1 MGFVTQSPQ
10 DQFVADTVLDEVAV
24 SLRHS
29 TGAGNP
35 AAGAEEVLR
44 RIQLW
49 RFRRLSPYMLS
60 QGQQRRLG
68 VAALLAYDCRVLVLR
83 RAHLCPG
90 PRPHRRHHGRPPA
103 REVVERGLTLI
114 LSTHDRALAQDY
126 ADILYELKEGSLYE
140 VLNPACKLIGLVVPT
155 LLLAGLHHPAVNL
168 AVFAVCLAALL
179 LSRANVKVLAGA
191 LLPVLLVAVGMFST
205 GYHFHAGAGML
216 HQRRRPGP
224 HRGGGV
230 NGLVLGSRVL
240 AFAGLGLLFVLTTDR
255 ILLVRSLQQQLR
267 LPPVFAYGLL
277 AAWGILPNMME
288 EYKRTRAA
296 FAARGI
302 RVFPVSPALLK
313 PPAGQVGALV
323 RRSCPSPWSPGA
335 STARVPRTCSQPL
348 RLRPVDVLFPIL
360 SCALFLALFFL
371 LGRSKTA
378 AERGSA
384 AVLLYGL
391 HWPQGE

>member
-1 MGFVTQSPQ
+1 MKS
-10 DQFVADTVLDEVAV
+10 
-24 SLRHS
+24 
-29 TGAGNP
+29 
-35 AAGAEEVLR
+35 
-44 RIQLW
+44 
-49 RFRRLSPYMLS
+49 
-60 QGQQRRLG
+60 
-68 VAALLAYDCRVLVLR
+68 
-83 RAHLCPG
+83 
-90 PRPHRRHHGRPPA
+90 
-103 REVVERGLTLI
+103 
-114 LSTHDRALAQDY
+114 
-126 ADILYELKEGSLYE
+126 
-140 VLNPACKLIGLVVPT
+140 LNPACKLIGLVVPT

-205 GYHFHAGAGML
+205 GYHFHAGAGMPINAAAQAL
-216 HQRRRPGP
+216 TGAA
-224 HRGGGV
+224 V
-230 NGLVLGSRVL
+230 WNGLVLGSRVL

-302 RVFPVSPALLK
+302 RVFPVKS
-313 PPAGQVGALV
+313 V
-323 RRSCPSPWSPGA
+323 RWSEELSIAMESRGFDGRA
-335 STARVPRTCSQPL
+335 PRTCSQPL

-371 LGRSKTA
+371 LGR
-378 AERGSA
+378 
-384 AVLLYGL
+384 
-391 HWPQGE
+391 